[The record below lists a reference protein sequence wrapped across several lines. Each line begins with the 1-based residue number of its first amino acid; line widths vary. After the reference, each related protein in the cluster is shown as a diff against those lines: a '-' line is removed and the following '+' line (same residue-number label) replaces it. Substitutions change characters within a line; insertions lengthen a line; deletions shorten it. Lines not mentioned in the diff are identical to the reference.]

1 MPAINSYNSY
11 IQPLNNIKEAI
22 QSYWAAHP
30 EFAREAQAAGI
41 DTESGVMP
49 VRGVMFD
56 MDGVLFDSM
65 PYHAVAWAKVCNEYG
80 LAMTEDEVYMNEGRT
95 GFSTINMLTKRQ
107 WGRETTPE
115 EVEHIY
121 QLKCNVF
128 NQFPPAPKMLG
139 TESLLEQVKASG
151 RTIMVVTGSGQAS
164 LLDRLTTN
172 YPGFFSPE
180 LIVCSHDVQ
189 HGKPNPEPYLMGL
202 QKLGAALNA
211 DGSPLR
217 PWEALVVE
225 NAPLGVRAGVA
236 AGVFTIAA
244 NTGPLPDSALLDE
257 GVNLI
262 FPSMQAFSE
271 AWPTLQQSI

>member
-1 MPAINSYNSY
+1 MTEKLKTAI
-11 IQPLNNIKEAI
+11 LA
-22 QSYWAAHP
+22 YWAAHP
-30 EFAREAQAAGI
+30 DFAADAQAAGV
-41 DTESGVMP
+41 DVASGVLP

-80 LAMTEDEVYMNEGRT
+80 LAMTEEEVYMNEGRT

-107 WGRETTPE
+107 WGRETTAE

-121 QLKCNVF
+121 DLKCKVF
-128 NQFPPAPKMLG
+128 NQFPPAAKMPG
-139 TESLLEQVKASG
+139 AESLIAQIKATG
-151 RTIMVVTGSGQAS
+151 RTVMVVTGSGQAS
-164 LLDRLTTN
+164 LLDRLTTH
-172 YPGFFSPE
+172 YPGFFSEE
-180 LIVCSHDVQ
+180 LIVCSHDVK

-202 QKLGAALNA
+202 RKLGAAINA

-257 GVNLI
+257 GANLL
-262 FPSMQAFSE
+262 FPSMQAFSD
-271 AWPTLQQSI
+271 AWPGLQEAL

>member
-1 MPAINSYNSY
+1 MLELY
-11 IQPLNNIKEAI
+11 KEAI
-22 QSYWAAHP
+22 QNYWRTHP
-30 EFAREAQAAGI
+30 EYAQEACASGI
-41 DTESGVMP
+41 DVAGGVLP

-80 LAMTEDEVYMNEGRT
+80 LAMTEEEVYMNEGRT

-121 QLKCNVF
+121 ELKCKAF
-128 NQFPPAPKMLG
+128 NQFPPASKMAGAETLI
-139 TESLLEQVKASG
+139 EQIRSTG
-151 RTIMVVTGSGQAS
+151 RTVMVVTGSGQAS
-164 LLDRLTTN
+164 LLDRLTTH
-172 YPGFFSPE
+172 YPGFFNEE

-202 QKLGAALNA
+202 RKLGAVLNA
-211 DGSPLR
+211 DGAPLR

-257 GVNLI
+257 GANLL

-271 AWPTLQQSI
+271 AWPSLRETL

>member
-1 MPAINSYNSY
+1 MNT
-11 IQPLNNIKEAI
+11 IKEAI
-22 QSYWAAHP
+22 LSYWAAHP
-30 EFAREAQAAGI
+30 EFAREAQAEGI
-41 DTESGVMP
+41 DIESGVLP

-65 PYHAVAWAKVCNEYG
+65 PYHAVAWARVCNEYG
-80 LAMTEDEVYMNEGRT
+80 LAMTEEEVYMNEGRT
-95 GFSTINMLTKRQ
+95 GFSTINMLTRRQ

-121 QLKCNVF
+121 QLKCKAF
-128 NQFPPAPKMLG
+128 NEFPAAEKMPG
-139 TESLLEQVKASG
+139 TERLLTQVKASG
-151 RTIMVVTGSGQAS
+151 RKIMVVTGSGQAS
-164 LLDRLTTN
+164 LLERLTTN
-172 YPGFFSPE
+172 YPGFFTPE
-180 LIVCSHDVQ
+180 LIVCSHDVK

-202 QKLGAALNA
+202 QKLGAALNP

-257 GVNLI
+257 GANVI
-262 FPSMQAFSE
+262 FPSMLAFSD
-271 AWPTLQQSI
+271 AWPSIVECL

>member
-1 MPAINSYNSY
+1 MTDKLTTAIR
-11 IQPLNNIKEAI
+11 A
-22 QSYWAAHP
+22 YWAAHP
-30 EFAREAQAAGI
+30 DYAAEAQAEGI
-41 DTESGVMP
+41 DTESGQLP

-80 LAMTEDEVYMNEGRT
+80 LAMTEEEVYMNEGRT

-121 QLKCNVF
+121 QLKCDVF
-128 NQFPPAPKMLG
+128 NQFPPAQKMPG
-139 TESLLEQVKASG
+139 TESLLAQIKATG

-164 LLDRLTTN
+164 LLDRLTSN
-172 YPGFFSPE
+172 YPGYFTPE
-180 LIVCSHDVQ
+180 LIVCSHDVK

-202 QKLGAALNA
+202 KKLGAAIHS
-211 DGSPLR
+211 DGTPLR
-217 PWEALVVE
+217 PWEAIVVE

-257 GVNLI
+257 GANLI
-262 FPSMQAFSE
+262 LPSMQAFSD
-271 AWPTLQQSI
+271 AWGEMESTL

>member
-1 MPAINSYNSY
+1 M
-11 IQPLNNIKEAI
+11 NNIKEAI
-22 QSYWAAHP
+22 QSYWIAHP
-30 EFAREAQAAGI
+30 EFAQEACA
-41 DTESGVMP
+41 SGVDIEAGVLP

-80 LAMTEDEVYMNEGRT
+80 LAMTEEEVYMNEGRT

-107 WGRETTPE
+107 WGRETTEE

-121 QLKCNVF
+121 QLKCIAF
-128 NQFPPAPKMLG
+128 NEFPPAPKMPG
-139 TESLLEQVKASG
+139 TESLLTQVKASG

-172 YPGFFSPE
+172 YPGFFRPE
-180 LIVCSHDVQ
+180 LIVCSHDVK

-202 QKLGAALNA
+202 QKLGAALNP
-211 DGSPLR
+211 DGAPLR

-257 GVNLI
+257 GANLI
-262 FPSMQAFSE
+262 FPSMQAFSD
-271 AWPTLQQSI
+271 AWGSLNL

>member
-1 MPAINSYNSY
+1 MITTNLTNAVR
-11 IQPLNNIKEAI
+11 A
-22 QSYWAAHP
+22 YWTAHP
-30 EFAREAQAAGI
+30 DYAAEAQAEGI
-41 DTESGVMP
+41 DTESGQLP

-80 LAMTEDEVYMNEGRT
+80 LAMTEEEVYMNEGRT
-95 GFSTINMLTKRQ
+95 GFSTINMLTMRQ
-107 WGRETTPE
+107 WGRETTQE

-121 QLKCNVF
+121 QLKCDVF
-128 NQFPPAPKMLG
+128 NQFPPAQKMAG
-139 TESLLEQVKASG
+139 TESLLAQIKAAG

-164 LLDRLTTN
+164 LLDRLTSN
-172 YPGFFSPE
+172 YPGYFTPE
-180 LIVCSHDVQ
+180 LIVCSHDVK

-202 QKLGAALNA
+202 KKLGAAINA

-217 PWEALVVE
+217 PWEAIVVE

-257 GVNLI
+257 GANLI
-262 FPSMQAFSE
+262 FPSMQAFSD
-271 AWPTLQQSI
+271 AWGGMESAL

>member
-1 MPAINSYNSY
+1 MTKDLTNAVR
-11 IQPLNNIKEAI
+11 A
-22 QSYWAAHP
+22 YWTAHP
-30 EFAREAQAAGI
+30 DDAAEAQAEGI
-41 DTESGVMP
+41 DTESGQLP

-80 LAMTEDEVYMNEGRT
+80 LAMTEEEVYMNEGRT
-95 GFSTINMLTKRQ
+95 GFSTINMLTMRQ
-107 WGRETTPE
+107 WGRETTQE

-121 QLKCNVF
+121 QLKCDVF
-128 NQFPPAPKMLG
+128 NQFPPAQKMAG
-139 TESLLEQVKASG
+139 TESLLAQIKAAG

-164 LLDRLTTN
+164 LLDRLTSN
-172 YPGFFSPE
+172 YPGYFTPE
-180 LIVCSHDVQ
+180 LIVCSHDVK

-202 QKLGAALNA
+202 KKLGAAINA

-217 PWEALVVE
+217 PWEAIVVE

-257 GVNLI
+257 GANLI
-262 FPSMQAFSE
+262 FPSMQAFSD
-271 AWPTLQQSI
+271 AWGGMESAL

>member
-1 MPAINSYNSY
+1 MTDKLKTAIR
-11 IQPLNNIKEAI
+11 A
-22 QSYWAAHP
+22 YWTAHP
-30 EFAREAQAAGI
+30 GFAAEAQAEGI
-41 DTESGVMP
+41 DVESGVLP

-56 MDGVLFDSM
+56 MDGVLFNSM

-80 LAMTEDEVYMNEGRT
+80 LAMTQEEVYMNEGRT

-121 QLKCNVF
+121 QLKCDVF
-128 NQFPPAPKMLG
+128 NQFPPAEKMPG
-139 TESLLEQVKASG
+139 TENLLAQIKATE

-164 LLDRLTTN
+164 LLDRLTSN
-172 YPGFFSPE
+172 YPGYFTPE
-180 LIVCSHDVQ
+180 LIVCSHDVK

-202 QKLGAALNA
+202 RKLGAAINP
-211 DGSPLR
+211 GGRPLR

-236 AGVFTIAA
+236 AKVFTIAV

-257 GVNLI
+257 GANFI
-262 FPSMQAFSE
+262 FPSMQAFSD
-271 AWPTLQQSI
+271 AWAEMQSVM